1 MLEMQ
6 KYFMSKNYV
15 KDKKVNKSF
24 NKELEDIVFF
34 LAINTVYKKPL
45 VLEEY
50 AHLMDIIPPLSK
62 CLFANVV
69 YGLDLCPYF
78 CSVIE
83 KLPLQNGTELLDE
96 AIQCLKK
103 SIPKIHLEFT
113 SMFLRSA
120 ARKLENTEYL
130 TQVSYFIICNCVIYI
145 VML

>member
-1 MLEMQ
+1 
-6 KYFMSKNYV
+6 MSKNYL
-15 KDKKVNKSF
+15 KDKKVNTTF

-34 LAINTVYKKPL
+34 LALNIVYKKPL

-50 AHLMDIIPPLSK
+50 AHLMNIIPPLSK

-83 KLPLQNGTELLDE
+83 KLPLQNGAELLDE

-103 SIPKIHLEFT
+103 SIPKFNLEFT
-113 SMFLRSA
+113 IMFLRTA
-120 ARKLENTEYL
+120 ANKLESTEYS
-130 TQVSYFIICNCVIYI
+130 TQVSYFIICSCVIYI
-145 VML
+145 VSKTLVL